1 MEKPGSFGAY
11 MKAARLNRGE
21 SLRRLEK
28 RCGVPNSTISRV
40 EDGIFAVPSPD
51 VLIALVDALDLN
63 VITAVKLVPAYR
75 NLYERIVTAIQKD
88 GIDGQTGAG

>member
-1 MEKPGSFGAY
+1 MAKPESFGAY
-11 MKAARLNRGE
+11 VKAARRNRSE
-21 SLRRLEK
+21 SLRQLES

-51 VLIALVDALDLN
+51 VLIALVDALDLD

-75 NLYERIVTAIQKD
+75 NLYERIVTAIRKG
-88 GIDGQTGAG
+88 GIND